1 MKVLHHSSR
10 RLVIQEKL
18 LGIWLLSI
26 MTGLTGI
33 FMFFL
38 FEPPVDWLGA
48 FCIGLAW
55 AFRLLT
61 PVELYTFDRRS
72 QLLRVE
78 QQNVLVNK
86 VTSYPITDCQG
97 VNIETIDV
105 LGTRFYRVR
114 LDMLS
119 GQKLTVTQTLS
130 TDWKRQQRIVRHIRG
145 FLSPSVAGTLSPS
158 Q

>member
-10 RLVIQEKL
+10 CLVIQEKL

-26 MTGLTGI
+26 MTGLTGVFI
-33 FMFFL
+33 FFS

-55 AFRLLT
+55 IFRLLT
-61 PVELYTFDRRS
+61 PVEVYVFDRRS
-72 QLLRVE
+72 QSLRVE
-78 QQNVLVNK
+78 QQNVLGNRVA
-86 VTSYPITDCQG
+86 SYPINDCQG
-97 VNIETIDV
+97 ANIEPIDI
-105 LGTRFYRVR
+105 LGTRFYRVS
-114 LDMLS
+114 LQMLS

-130 TDWKRQQRIVRHIRG
+130 TDWKRQQSIVRHIRG
-145 FLSPSVAGTLSPS
+145 FLYPSTSDRLSPS